1 MLSCWPQ
8 VGKGSLLRALRR
20 TIGCEFLS
28 MVPLKLLN
36 DTVQYIN
43 PILIHEIVH
52 IIENDDRSTPSLS
65 TGWHLSLS
73 PLFLLLGDQK
83 A

>member
-1 MLSCWPQ
+1 
-8 VGKGSLLRALRR
+8 
-20 TIGCEFLS
+20 

-52 IIENDDRSTPSLS
+52 IIENDDRSIPSLS
-65 TGWHLSLS
+65 TGWLTVSLS
-73 PLFLLLGDQK
+73 PSLLFLLLGDQK

>member
-1 MLSCWPQ
+1 MGQ
-8 VGKGSLLRALRR
+8 GSLLRALRR
-20 TIGCEFLS
+20 TVGCEFLS

-52 IIENDDRSTPSLS
+52 IIENDDRSIASL
-65 TGWHLSLS
+65 
-73 PLFLLLGDQK
+73 
-83 A
+83 